1 MNGFSSEFVT
11 KPVNL
16 RFLIVVVAL
25 ALGGLVSKPAL
36 AQSTATW
43 SGGSGNWAPCPSEG
57 GNALWDTCSS
67 NVTPN
72 GNFNAF
78 IKGGPVFA
86 TGASVVNLSIA
97 SGYVLNLT
105 PGYVDITGPSFF
117 NQGSVNIGSGNG
129 LGFAQPSVT
138 TTISGGGTINLL
150 ASSQLTGS
158 QNAVINTNNTIHGQG
173 YIGMATFTNQS
184 LIDANV
190 SGAQLE
196 LAGGVYI
203 TNTGTIQASN
213 GGTLL
218 LQGSSLGVPFNN
230 SGGTIQA
237 LAGSTVMVDA
247 FAISGGTLASTG
259 SGLFSTFA
267 GSGNPALSNLSN
279 NATYQIVSGGTST
292 IAGTINNLGTI
303 QAKGG
308 LFVNGSATLKGG
320 TVSIAYPRGSIVSL
334 SGATTLI
341 SQSNIA
347 GSGYIGDA
355 TLTLT
360 NQGTINA
367 SDSANFLVLTGSAS
381 NNTGTLEASSG
392 GTLQIQNTI
401 NNAGGTIEALAGS
414 TVLVYSNTGVIS
426 GGTLKTTGTGTFN
439 TNSGTLDGTV
449 NPVNNTGMF
458 KVSQGNLNLQG
469 TINNTGTIALD
480 KSGFF
485 VILTQP
491 TILTGSG
498 KVIMS
503 PDTSFLAN
511 PSTNTLTNQS
521 TIEGAGFIG
530 GSDPMGITNSGSII
544 ANQKTPLVISP
555 DPTIGLTNTG
565 KLIVNKGST
574 LNIAGPFNNL
584 FGTTL
589 MGGSYLVTGTLEL
602 LNADIVNNAASI
614 TLTGTAAQ
622 ILNSSTNTSA
632 LAKLVANTTLGS
644 LSLVSGQILATATN
658 FSNAGK
664 TTIGI
669 GSGFSVGGSYTQ
681 SAGATTVDGALMAP
695 SGLTLQKGS
704 LLGKGTIAA
713 AVASSASV
721 TAGDS
726 SAKPATLTITG
737 SYTQTSSG
745 ALNISIAG
753 MAAGTFGQVAVSN
766 GVSLGGTLLIRRIN
780 NFVPAIG
787 DTFKI
792 VTGSA
797 VSGQF
802 ATVKGTSINSAST
815 LRSAIR
821 PPRSRSRWF
830 QEREATRQ
838 DSDCILEVL

>member
-1 MNGFSSEFVT
+1 MNGLSSEFVT
-11 KPVNL
+11 KPVSL
-16 RFLIVVVAL
+16 RFLTVVVAL

-43 SGGSGNWAPCPSEG
+43 SGGSGNWSPCPSEG
-57 GNALWDTCSS
+57 GNALWDTCST

-72 GNFNAF
+72 GNFNAV

-105 PGYVDITGPSFF
+105 PGYVDITGPSLF
-117 NQGSVNIGSGNG
+117 NQGTINIGASNG
-129 LGFAQPSVT
+129 LAFAQPAPT
-138 TTISGGGTINLL
+138 ATISGAGTINLL

-158 QNAVINTNNTIHGQG
+158 NAVINSTNNIYGQG
-173 YIGMATFTNQS
+173 YIGMITFTNQS

-196 LAGGVYI
+196 LLGGGSI

-213 GGTLL
+213 GATLL

-267 GSGNPALSNLSN
+267 GSGNPSLSNLTN
-279 NATYQIVSGGTST
+279 NANYQIVSGGSST

-303 QAKGG
+303 RANGG
-308 LFVNGSATLKGG
+308 LFVNGSATLKGAG
-320 TVSIAYPRGSIVSL
+320 SVPIAYPEGSIVSL
-334 SGATTLI
+334 SGATTLVN
-341 SQSNIA
+341 QSTIA
-347 GSGYIGDA
+347 GSGFIGDA
-355 TLTLT
+355 NLAVN

-367 SDSANFLVLTGSAS
+367 TDTANPLVLSGHAFG
-381 NNTGTLEASSG
+381 NTATLEASAG

-401 NNAGGTIEALAGS
+401 NNNGGTIEALAGS
-414 TVLVYSNTGVIS
+414 KVLVDSSTGIIS

-449 NPVNNTGMF
+449 SPVNNAGMF

-511 PSTNTLTNQS
+511 PSTNTLTNES

-544 ANQKTPLVISP
+544 ASQKTPLVISP
-555 DPTIGLTNTG
+555 DPTVGLTNTG

-574 LNIAGPFNNL
+574 LNIEGLFNN
-584 FGTTL
+584 FAGTTL
-589 MGGSYLVTGTLEL
+589 MGGSYLVTGTLEFQ
-602 LNADIVNNAASI
+602 NANIVNNAANI

-632 LAKLVANTTLGS
+632 LANLTANTTLGS
-644 LSLVSGQILATATN
+644 LSLASGQILATATN

-669 GSGFSVGGSYTQ
+669 GSGFSLGGSYTQ
-681 SAGATTVDGALMAP
+681 TAGTTTVDGALMAP

-713 AVASSASV
+713 AVTSSASV

-753 MAAGTFGQVAVSN
+753 EAAGTFGQVAVSN

-802 ATVKGTSINSAST
+802 ATVKGTSINSSEHFEVSYTPTAVT
-815 LRSAIR
+815 LMVVSGA
-821 PPRSRSRWF
+821 
-830 QEREATRQ
+830 
-838 DSDCILEVL
+838 

>member
-1 MNGFSSEFVT
+1 MNMFLAKLAT
-11 KPVNL
+11 KSVGSL
-16 RFLIVVVAL
+16 FLIAVSAPAFIGL
-25 ALGGLVSKPAL
+25 ANEPAL
-36 AQSTATW
+36 AQTTSTW
-43 SGGSGNWAPCPSEG
+43 RGGSGNWSPCPSEG
-57 GNALWDTCSS
+57 GNALWDTCST
-67 NVTPN
+67 NVVPN
-72 GNFNAF
+72 GNFIAL

-86 TGASVVNLSIA
+86 TGASVVGLSIDPNE
-97 SGYVLNLT
+97 VLNLT
-105 PGYVDITGPSFF
+105 PGYVDITGPSLF
-117 NQGSVNIGSGNG
+117 NQGTINIGASNG
-129 LGFAQPSVT
+129 LNFSQAPT
-138 TTISGGGTINLL
+138 ATISGAGTINLL
-150 ASSQLTGS
+150 ASSQLTGT
-158 QNAVINTNNTIHGQG
+158 NAVINTNNNIYGQG
-173 YIGMATFTNQS
+173 YIGMITFTNQS

-196 LAGGVYI
+196 LLGGASI

-237 LAGSTVMVDA
+237 LTGSTVMLDA
-247 FAISGGTLASTG
+247 YAISGGTLVSTG
-259 SGLFSTFA
+259 SGIFSTFA
-267 GSGNPALSNLSN
+267 GSGNPSLSNLTN
-279 NATYQIVSGGTST
+279 NANYQIVSGGSST

-303 QAKGG
+303 QVKGG

-320 TVSIAYPRGSIVSL
+320 SVPITYPEGSIISL

-341 SQSNIA
+341 NQSNIA

-360 NQGTINA
+360 NQETVNA
-367 SDSANFLVLTGSAS
+367 TDTANFLVLTGSAS
-381 NNTGTLEASSG
+381 NNTGTLEASGG

-401 NNAGGTIEALAGS
+401 NNTGGTIEALAGS

-426 GGTLKTTGTGTFN
+426 GGTLKTVGTGAFN

-449 NPVNNTGMF
+449 NAVTNAGMF

-511 PSTNTLTNQS
+511 PSTNTLTNES

-544 ANQKTPLVISP
+544 ASQKTPLVISP
-555 DPTIGLTNTG
+555 DPTVGLTNTG

-574 LNIAGPFNNL
+574 LNIEGLFNN
-584 FGTTL
+584 FAGTTL
-589 MGGSYLVTGTLEL
+589 MGGSYLVTGTLEFQ
-602 LNADIVNNAASI
+602 NANIVNNAANI

-632 LAKLVANTTLGS
+632 LANLTANTTLGS
-644 LSLVSGQILATATN
+644 LSLASGQILATATN

-669 GSGFSVGGSYTQ
+669 GSGFSLGGSYTQ
-681 SAGATTVDGALMAP
+681 TAGTTTVDGALMAP

-713 AVASSASV
+713 AVTSSASV

-753 MAAGTFGQVAVSN
+753 EAAGTFGQVAVSN

-802 ATVKGTSINSAST
+802 ATVKGTSINSSEHFEVSYTPTAVT
-815 LRSAIR
+815 LMVVSGA
-821 PPRSRSRWF
+821 
-830 QEREATRQ
+830 
-838 DSDCILEVL
+838 

>member
-1 MNGFSSEFVT
+1 MNGLSSEFVT
-11 KPVNL
+11 KPVSL

-43 SGGSGNWAPCPSEG
+43 SGGSGNWSPCPSEG
-57 GNALWDTCSS
+57 GNALWDTCST
-67 NVTPN
+67 NVTPD
-72 GNFNAF
+72 GNFNAV

-105 PGYVDITGPSFF
+105 PGYVDITGPSLF
-117 NQGSVNIGSGNG
+117 NQGTINIGASNG
-129 LGFAQPSVT
+129 LAFAQPAPT
-138 TTISGGGTINLL
+138 ATISGAGTINLL

-158 QNAVINTNNTIHGQG
+158 NAVINSTNNIYGQG
-173 YIGMATFTNQS
+173 YIGMITFTNQS

-196 LAGGVYI
+196 LLGGGSI

-213 GGTLL
+213 GATLL

-237 LAGSTVMVDA
+237 LAGSTVIVDA

-267 GSGNPALSNLSN
+267 GSGNPSLSNLTN
-279 NATYQIVSGGTST
+279 NANYQIVSGGSST

-303 QAKGG
+303 RANGG
-308 LFVNGSATLKGG
+308 LFVNGSATLKGAG
-320 TVSIAYPRGSIVSL
+320 SVPIAYPEGSIVSL
-334 SGATTLI
+334 SGATTLVN
-341 SQSNIA
+341 QSTIA
-347 GSGYIGDA
+347 GSGFIGDA
-355 TLTLT
+355 NLAVN

-367 SDSANFLVLTGSAS
+367 TDTANPLVLSGHAVG
-381 NNTGTLEASSG
+381 NTATLEASAG

-401 NNAGGTIEALAGS
+401 NNNGGTIEALAGS
-414 TVLVYSNTGVIS
+414 KVLVDSSTGIIS

-449 NPVNNTGMF
+449 SPVNNAGMF

-511 PSTNTLTNQS
+511 PSTNTLTNES

-555 DPTIGLTNTG
+555 DPTVGLTNTG

-574 LNIAGPFNNL
+574 LNIGGLFNN
-584 FGTTL
+584 FAGTTL
-589 MGGSYLVTGTLEL
+589 MGGSYLVTGTLEFQ
-602 LNADIVNNAASI
+602 NANIVNNAANI

-632 LAKLVANTTLGS
+632 LANLTANTTLGS
-644 LSLVSGQILATATN
+644 LSLASGQILATATN

-681 SAGATTVDGALMAP
+681 TAGTTTVDGALMAP

-713 AVASSASV
+713 AVTSSASV

-753 MAAGTFGQVAVSN
+753 KAAGTFGQVAVSN

-802 ATVKGTSINSAST
+802 ATVKGTGINSSEHFEVSYTPTAVT
-815 LRSAIR
+815 LTVVSGA
-821 PPRSRSRWF
+821 
-830 QEREATRQ
+830 
-838 DSDCILEVL
+838 